1 MKVLSDIIPGDWMCQ
16 LIYIVFYLP
25 LCGWT
30 LILMIVWEP
39 IILMVY
45 CIIIVQSESRV
56 IGIEYQAFFKH
67 PFGLGAGEE
76 PS

>member
-1 MKVLSDIIPGDWMCQ
+1 MKGLSDIIPGDRMCQ

-30 LILMIVWEP
+30 LILIIVWEP
-39 IILMVY
+39 IILIVY
-45 CIIIVQSESRV
+45 CIIIIQSESRV

-67 PFGLGAGEE
+67 PFGLGAGEG
-76 PS
+76 SS